1 MSFITQKIYLLFIFP
16 FIFFGILIDISSFV
30 LNKIKFIYN
39 KLNLKEGIM
48 KGRIVMMLIYLF
60 FSIGLLTAQ
69 DATVQG
75 IVVSSEDNEPVV
87 GASVLVV
94 GTSLGVTTD
103 IDGKFVI
110 QNVPGTAKE
119 IRVSYIGMQSQN
131 MAISKGMMRI
141 VLKIDAQVLDE
152 VVVTAMGISRNKKA
166 LGYAATSVKGDE
178 IANSRTVNPM
188 NALQGKVAG
197 VDISTAPGPGAT
209 QNVIIRG
216 ASSFGNNQPLY
227 VVDGVPITNEQN
239 RSGDDLNDQVDFGSG
254 INALN
259 PDDIADMTVLKGAA
273 ATALYGS
280 RAANGVVMITTKS
293 GQNTHGKVQ
302 VVYDGGYTIS
312 RVGRLPDE
320 QTQFGQGW
328 SGMSGGPNLHEN
340 GNWGAAYDGKDRV
353 WGNIVDDEQLVKPYA
368 YLKNRVRDFYDLG
381 RNYKNA
387 LSLSGGTERTN
398 YFVSLSQNSVDGV
411 IPTSQD
417 SYNRYT
423 LATRGSHQ
431 AGKVKVSTSINV
443 SAEKTKAVGS
453 GQGASLHRSLYEIAN
468 DISIVD
474 LKDYNNKF
482 HNLDNYFTYYGT
494 NPYYVLHENGAVQRK
509 YKFFGKFQ
517 LDYDVLKE
525 LKATYRFGGDYET
538 SRSDTH
544 IAPTQITE
552 GSNNDGYVTEVAGN
566 YTEKRIERMQ
576 LNHDFMLSYNHNFG
590 EDLSL
595 GVIAGFNAN
604 ERKYSE
610 LSGSVN
616 SIDVPGFYNLTNS
629 RQPAVSEQYKSTRRL
644 VGLYMN
650 ADLGFR
656 DYLYLT
662 LTARNDWSSTLPQK
676 NNSYFWNNLIIR

>member
-280 RAANGVVMITTKS
+280 RAANG
-293 GQNTHGKVQ
+293 
-302 VVYDGGYTIS
+302 
-312 RVGRLPDE
+312 
-320 QTQFGQGW
+320 
-328 SGMSGGPNLHEN
+328 
-340 GNWGAAYDGKDRV
+340 
-353 WGNIVDDEQLVKPYA
+353 
-368 YLKNRVRDFYDLG
+368 DL
-381 RNYKNA
+381 
-387 LSLSGGTERTN
+387 
-398 YFVSLSQNSVDGV
+398 
-411 IPTSQD
+411 
-417 SYNRYT
+417 
-423 LATRGSHQ
+423 
-431 AGKVKVSTSINV
+431 
-443 SAEKTKAVGS
+443 
-453 GQGASLHRSLYEIAN
+453 
-468 DISIVD
+468 
-474 LKDYNNKF
+474 
-482 HNLDNYFTYYGT
+482 
-494 NPYYVLHENGAVQRK
+494 
-509 YKFFGKFQ
+509 
-517 LDYDVLKE
+517 
-525 LKATYRFGGDYET
+525 
-538 SRSDTH
+538 
-544 IAPTQITE
+544 
-552 GSNNDGYVTEVAGN
+552 
-566 YTEKRIERMQ
+566 
-576 LNHDFMLSYNHNFG
+576 
-590 EDLSL
+590 
-595 GVIAGFNAN
+595 
-604 ERKYSE
+604 
-610 LSGSVN
+610 
-616 SIDVPGFYNLTNS
+616 
-629 RQPAVSEQYKSTRRL
+629 
-644 VGLYMN
+644 
-650 ADLGFR
+650 
-656 DYLYLT
+656 
-662 LTARNDWSSTLPQK
+662 
-676 NNSYFWNNLIIR
+676 NLIMLELQ

>member
-259 PDDIADMTVLKGAA
+259 PDDIADMTVLKG
-273 ATALYGS
+273 
-280 RAANGVVMITTKS
+280 
-293 GQNTHGKVQ
+293 
-302 VVYDGGYTIS
+302 
-312 RVGRLPDE
+312 
-320 QTQFGQGW
+320 
-328 SGMSGGPNLHEN
+328 
-340 GNWGAAYDGKDRV
+340 
-353 WGNIVDDEQLVKPYA
+353 
-368 YLKNRVRDFYDLG
+368 
-381 RNYKNA
+381 
-387 LSLSGGTERTN
+387 
-398 YFVSLSQNSVDGV
+398 
-411 IPTSQD
+411 
-417 SYNRYT
+417 
-423 LATRGSHQ
+423 
-431 AGKVKVSTSINV
+431 
-443 SAEKTKAVGS
+443 
-453 GQGASLHRSLYEIAN
+453 
-468 DISIVD
+468 
-474 LKDYNNKF
+474 
-482 HNLDNYFTYYGT
+482 
-494 NPYYVLHENGAVQRK
+494 
-509 YKFFGKFQ
+509 
-517 LDYDVLKE
+517 
-525 LKATYRFGGDYET
+525 
-538 SRSDTH
+538 
-544 IAPTQITE
+544 
-552 GSNNDGYVTEVAGN
+552 
-566 YTEKRIERMQ
+566 
-576 LNHDFMLSYNHNFG
+576 
-590 EDLSL
+590 
-595 GVIAGFNAN
+595 
-604 ERKYSE
+604 
-610 LSGSVN
+610 
-616 SIDVPGFYNLTNS
+616 
-629 RQPAVSEQYKSTRRL
+629 
-644 VGLYMN
+644 
-650 ADLGFR
+650 
-656 DYLYLT
+656 
-662 LTARNDWSSTLPQK
+662 LPQRL
-676 NNSYFWNNLIIR
+676 FMVAALPMVW

>member
-239 RSGDDLNDQVDFGSG
+239 RSGDDLND
-254 INALN
+254 
-259 PDDIADMTVLKGAA
+259 
-273 ATALYGS
+273 
-280 RAANGVVMITTKS
+280 
-293 GQNTHGKVQ
+293 
-302 VVYDGGYTIS
+302 
-312 RVGRLPDE
+312 
-320 QTQFGQGW
+320 
-328 SGMSGGPNLHEN
+328 
-340 GNWGAAYDGKDRV
+340 
-353 WGNIVDDEQLVKPYA
+353 
-368 YLKNRVRDFYDLG
+368 
-381 RNYKNA
+381 
-387 LSLSGGTERTN
+387 
-398 YFVSLSQNSVDGV
+398 
-411 IPTSQD
+411 
-417 SYNRYT
+417 
-423 LATRGSHQ
+423 
-431 AGKVKVSTSINV
+431 
-443 SAEKTKAVGS
+443 
-453 GQGASLHRSLYEIAN
+453 
-468 DISIVD
+468 
-474 LKDYNNKF
+474 
-482 HNLDNYFTYYGT
+482 
-494 NPYYVLHENGAVQRK
+494 
-509 YKFFGKFQ
+509 
-517 LDYDVLKE
+517 
-525 LKATYRFGGDYET
+525 
-538 SRSDTH
+538 
-544 IAPTQITE
+544 
-552 GSNNDGYVTEVAGN
+552 
-566 YTEKRIERMQ
+566 
-576 LNHDFMLSYNHNFG
+576 
-590 EDLSL
+590 
-595 GVIAGFNAN
+595 
-604 ERKYSE
+604 
-610 LSGSVN
+610 
-616 SIDVPGFYNLTNS
+616 
-629 RQPAVSEQYKSTRRL
+629 
-644 VGLYMN
+644 
-650 ADLGFR
+650 
-656 DYLYLT
+656 
-662 LTARNDWSSTLPQK
+662 
-676 NNSYFWNNLIIR
+676 

>member
-280 RAANGVVMITTKS
+280 RAAPLAA
-293 GQNTHGKVQ
+293 
-302 VVYDGGYTIS
+302 
-312 RVGRLPDE
+312 RLP
-320 QTQFGQGW
+320 
-328 SGMSGGPNLHEN
+328 
-340 GNWGAAYDGKDRV
+340 
-353 WGNIVDDEQLVKPYA
+353 
-368 YLKNRVRDFYDLG
+368 
-381 RNYKNA
+381 
-387 LSLSGGTERTN
+387 
-398 YFVSLSQNSVDGV
+398 
-411 IPTSQD
+411 
-417 SYNRYT
+417 
-423 LATRGSHQ
+423 
-431 AGKVKVSTSINV
+431 
-443 SAEKTKAVGS
+443 
-453 GQGASLHRSLYEIAN
+453 
-468 DISIVD
+468 
-474 LKDYNNKF
+474 
-482 HNLDNYFTYYGT
+482 
-494 NPYYVLHENGAVQRK
+494 
-509 YKFFGKFQ
+509 
-517 LDYDVLKE
+517 
-525 LKATYRFGGDYET
+525 
-538 SRSDTH
+538 
-544 IAPTQITE
+544 
-552 GSNNDGYVTEVAGN
+552 
-566 YTEKRIERMQ
+566 
-576 LNHDFMLSYNHNFG
+576 
-590 EDLSL
+590 
-595 GVIAGFNAN
+595 
-604 ERKYSE
+604 
-610 LSGSVN
+610 
-616 SIDVPGFYNLTNS
+616 
-629 RQPAVSEQYKSTRRL
+629 
-644 VGLYMN
+644 
-650 ADLGFR
+650 
-656 DYLYLT
+656 
-662 LTARNDWSSTLPQK
+662 
-676 NNSYFWNNLIIR
+676 

>member
-590 EDLSL
+590 ED
-595 GVIAGFNAN
+595 
-604 ERKYSE
+604 
-610 LSGSVN
+610 
-616 SIDVPGFYNLTNS
+616 
-629 RQPAVSEQYKSTRRL
+629 
-644 VGLYMN
+644 
-650 ADLGFR
+650 
-656 DYLYLT
+656 
-662 LTARNDWSSTLPQK
+662 
-676 NNSYFWNNLIIR
+676 

>member
-1 MSFITQKIYLLFIFP
+1 
-16 FIFFGILIDISSFV
+16 
-30 LNKIKFIYN
+30 
-39 KLNLKEGIM
+39 M

-398 YFVSLSQNSVDGV
+398 YFV
-411 IPTSQD
+411 
-417 SYNRYT
+417 
-423 LATRGSHQ
+423 
-431 AGKVKVSTSINV
+431 
-443 SAEKTKAVGS
+443 
-453 GQGASLHRSLYEIAN
+453 
-468 DISIVD
+468 
-474 LKDYNNKF
+474 
-482 HNLDNYFTYYGT
+482 
-494 NPYYVLHENGAVQRK
+494 
-509 YKFFGKFQ
+509 
-517 LDYDVLKE
+517 
-525 LKATYRFGGDYET
+525 
-538 SRSDTH
+538 
-544 IAPTQITE
+544 
-552 GSNNDGYVTEVAGN
+552 
-566 YTEKRIERMQ
+566 
-576 LNHDFMLSYNHNFG
+576 
-590 EDLSL
+590 
-595 GVIAGFNAN
+595 
-604 ERKYSE
+604 
-610 LSGSVN
+610 
-616 SIDVPGFYNLTNS
+616 
-629 RQPAVSEQYKSTRRL
+629 
-644 VGLYMN
+644 
-650 ADLGFR
+650 
-656 DYLYLT
+656 YLM
-662 LTARNDWSSTLPQK
+662 
-676 NNSYFWNNLIIR
+676 

>member
-152 VVVTAMGISRNKKA
+152 VVVTAIGISRNKKA

-576 LNHDFMLSYNHNFG
+576 LNHDFMLSSNHNFG

-650 ADLGFR
+650 ADL
-656 DYLYLT
+656 
-662 LTARNDWSSTLPQK
+662 
-676 NNSYFWNNLIIR
+676 

>member
-650 ADLGFR
+650 ADL
-656 DYLYLT
+656 
-662 LTARNDWSSTLPQK
+662 
-676 NNSYFWNNLIIR
+676 

>member
-1 MSFITQKIYLLFIFP
+1 M
-16 FIFFGILIDISSFV
+16 
-30 LNKIKFIYN
+30 
-39 KLNLKEGIM
+39 
-48 KGRIVMMLIYLF
+48 
-60 FSIGLLTAQ
+60 
-69 DATVQG
+69 
-75 IVVSSEDNEPVV
+75 
-87 GASVLVV
+87 
-94 GTSLGVTTD
+94 
-103 IDGKFVI
+103 
-110 QNVPGTAKE
+110 
-119 IRVSYIGMQSQN
+119 
-131 MAISKGMMRI
+131 
-141 VLKIDAQVLDE
+141 
-152 VVVTAMGISRNKKA
+152 
-166 LGYAATSVKGDE
+166 KGDE

-398 YFVSLSQNSVDGV
+398 Y
-411 IPTSQD
+411 
-417 SYNRYT
+417 
-423 LATRGSHQ
+423 
-431 AGKVKVSTSINV
+431 
-443 SAEKTKAVGS
+443 
-453 GQGASLHRSLYEIAN
+453 
-468 DISIVD
+468 
-474 LKDYNNKF
+474 
-482 HNLDNYFTYYGT
+482 
-494 NPYYVLHENGAVQRK
+494 
-509 YKFFGKFQ
+509 
-517 LDYDVLKE
+517 
-525 LKATYRFGGDYET
+525 
-538 SRSDTH
+538 
-544 IAPTQITE
+544 
-552 GSNNDGYVTEVAGN
+552 
-566 YTEKRIERMQ
+566 
-576 LNHDFMLSYNHNFG
+576 
-590 EDLSL
+590 LSL
-595 GVIAGFNAN
+595 CHRTVWMA
-604 ERKYSE
+604 
-610 LSGSVN
+610 
-616 SIDVPGFYNLTNS
+616 
-629 RQPAVSEQYKSTRRL
+629 
-644 VGLYMN
+644 
-650 ADLGFR
+650 
-656 DYLYLT
+656 
-662 LTARNDWSSTLPQK
+662 
-676 NNSYFWNNLIIR
+676 

>member
-75 IVVSSEDNEPVV
+75 IVVSSPVV

-152 VVVTAMGISRNKKA
+152 VVVTAMGISRNKA

-629 RQPAVSEQYKSTRRL
+629 LPFPSSINRPAV
-644 VGLYMN
+644 
-650 ADLGFR
+650 
-656 DYLYLT
+656 
-662 LTARNDWSSTLPQK
+662 WSACT
-676 NNSYFWNNLIIR
+676 